1 MNIMNIKKIIALFFL
16 IFSCQSLANADD
28 ISDFEIEGISI
39 GDSALDYVDKNFIE
53 KNKYYYP
60 NSKKYG
66 TLSVYPSDSKLI
78 DFKTFD
84 NIQLNFL
91 DTDSNYKIHSIRG
104 KILYKKGIDM
114 KNCDFIKKEVMNEV
128 EEMFNI
134 KEVNDQKQNHAADKS
149 GKSKTNTAHM
159 YFDGG
164 KIGVSCLD
172 WHIDMKYW
180 DNFSVAILNEEFS
193 NWLNNEAFEN

>member
-1 MNIMNIKKIIALFFL
+1 MKRLLL
-16 IFSCQSLANADD
+16 ILILTFGFQSWTRAGD
-28 ISDFEIEGISI
+28 IGEFEVDGVSI

-53 KNKYYYP
+53 ENKFYYP

-66 TLSVYPSDSKLI
+66 TLSISPPDSKLI

-84 NIQLNFL
+84 NIQLSFI
-91 DTDSNYKIHSIRG
+91 DTDSNYKIHSVRG

-114 KNCDFIKKEVMNEV
+114 KNCDVIKKDVMNDV
-128 EEMFNI
+128 EQMFKI
-134 KEVNDQKQNHAADKS
+134 KKVNDDKENHPADKS
-149 GKSKTNTAHM
+149 GKSKTNAAHM
-159 YFDGG
+159 YFEGG

-172 WHIDMKYW
+172 WHIDMTYW

-193 NWLNNEAFEN
+193 SWLNNEAFKN

>member
-1 MNIMNIKKIIALFFL
+1 MKRLLLILILTFSFQTWTIA
-16 IFSCQSLANADD
+16 SD
-28 ISDFEIEGISI
+28 ISEFEVDGVSI
-39 GDSALDYVDKNFIE
+39 GDSALDYVDENFIE
-53 KNKYYYP
+53 ENKFYYP

-66 TLSVYPSDSKLI
+66 TLTISPSGSKLI

-84 NIQLNFL
+84 SIQLNFI
-91 DTDSNYKIHSIRG
+91 DTDSNYKIHSVRG

-114 KNCDFIKKEVMNEV
+114 KNCDVIKKDVMNEV

-134 KEVNDQKQNHAADKS
+134 KKVNDDKQNHPADKS

-159 YFDGG
+159 YFKGG

-172 WHIDMKYW
+172 WHIDMTYW
-180 DNFSVAILNEEFS
+180 DNFSVAILSEEFS
-193 NWLNNEAFEN
+193 SWLNNEAFKS

>member
-91 DTDSNYKIHSIRG
+91 DTGFKLQNTFNKRKDS
-104 KILYKKGIDM
+104 L
-114 KNCDFIKKEVMNEV
+114 
-128 EEMFNI
+128 
-134 KEVNDQKQNHAADKS
+134 
-149 GKSKTNTAHM
+149 
-159 YFDGG
+159 
-164 KIGVSCLD
+164 
-172 WHIDMKYW
+172 
-180 DNFSVAILNEEFS
+180 
-193 NWLNNEAFEN
+193 